1 MMRRNRPVDASVR
14 RYALVW
20 AGVNV
25 FERESERERERESAK
40 GEPNHRC
47 SKICRQTSVI
57 LNVSKRSGRKIRKVS
72 S

>member
-25 FERESERERERESAK
+25 FERERVCERERVRK
-40 GEPNHRC
+40 GN
-47 SKICRQTSVI
+47 QTIVVPKFVDKLQSFSTSQSVQE
-57 LNVSKRSGRKIRKVS
+57 GRLEK
-72 S
+72 